1 MIKISC
7 PHCGQGYDC
16 DDEFN
21 GETITCQKCSKEF
34 EISNQKNIQNP
45 ELPKE
50 QPKNTEQHTQTP
62 AEQEQKFSIKCPFCL
77 SDVPFGAKRCRFCG
91 TWISGTALTKMI
103 FSIIVKILLSSIVI
117 SILAIMASSI
127 TVGLIQAIFDKLYK

>member
-7 PHCGQGYDC
+7 PNCGQGYDC

-45 ELPKE
+45 EPKE
-50 QPKNTEQHTQTP
+50 QQKNIEQQP
-62 AEQEQKFSIKCPFCL
+62 QQAVKEQNFSTKCPFCL
-77 SDVPFGAKRCRFCG
+77 SEIPFGAKRCRHCG
-91 TWISGTALTKMI
+91 TWISGMALTKRI
-103 FSIIVKILLSSIVI
+103 FSIIVKIIFSSLII
-117 SILAIMASSI
+117 SFLAIIASTL
-127 TVGLIQAIFDKLYK
+127 TVRLIQHIF

>member
-34 EISNQKNIQNP
+34 DISNQKPVHTQ
-45 ELPKE
+45 ESKE
-50 QPKNTEQHTQTP
+50 QQKNIEQHPQQ
-62 AEQEQKFSIKCPFCL
+62 AIQEQNFSTKCPFCL
-77 SDVPFGAKRCRFCG
+77 SEIPFGAKRCRFCG
-91 TWISGTALTKMI
+91 TWISGTALTDRI
-103 FSIIVKILLSSIVI
+103 FSIIIKILFALFII
-117 SILAIMASSI
+117 SILIFFASAI
-127 TVGLIQAIFDKLYK
+127 TVAVIQAIFAK